1 MYLYIVTELM
11 DRGRKDFT
19 SLISNARNLSRV
31 RYSHS
36 DHKLMYQLIWI
47 ATCLPSPDQKTNGA
61 PPMTRSRLTAE
72 KKKLIRMVVAFV
84 IATKHHLR
92 AEGGVH
98 HEDLRGTFNFL
109 SSSRS

>member
-1 MYLYIVTELM
+1 MYLYIMTKLM

-31 RYSHS
+31 RNSHC
-36 DHKLMYQLIWI
+36 DYYDLTYQLIWI

-109 SSSRS
+109 FSS